1 MNLFT
6 LVLFLLS
13 IFCIMRA
20 ALLLLSLRQKRAYPP
35 ALLLKQRA
43 LFYGCLGTLIL
54 LCMLLICLFV

>member
-1 MNLFT
+1 MKLFT
-6 LVLFLLS
+6 LLLFLIS

-35 ALLLKQRA
+35 ALVLKQRA
-43 LFYGCLGTLIL
+43 LFYGCLGMLVL